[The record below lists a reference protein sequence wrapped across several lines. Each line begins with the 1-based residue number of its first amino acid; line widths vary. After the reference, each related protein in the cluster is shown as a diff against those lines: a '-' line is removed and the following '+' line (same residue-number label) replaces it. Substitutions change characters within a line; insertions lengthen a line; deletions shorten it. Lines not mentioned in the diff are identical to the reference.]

1 VECGQVVCHVIDVE
15 FANAMSILGICFIGN
30 GSHAN
35 LIKKIISNI
44 GHNFKIIEHDRALDL
59 HHQIDV
65 LQSDIIF
72 ITSPNNTHVDY
83 IKPLSMIY
91 DGYVY
96 CEKPPINKVEDL
108 EIFDLINPSKFFFGF
123 NYRFSEIQKFILKTK
138 ESYDLGELINI
149 NVHMSHPYS
158 VKEHYKYSWKSDIK
172 KSPIGIIENLGIH
185 YLDLSVT
192 FLGAVKDVFL
202 NSTNINKTG
211 TANDTASLSL
221 LHENGST
228 SQIFVS
234 YATLARENLYFS
246 FERGDINYN
255 GAELNAYYPRETFD
269 HKGRSI
275 APPIVLSKSIDSEL
289 FHSKSLKDCLD
300 YFINIVQTN
309 DAFDQALFNNA
320 RISTLA
326 MLGMVEENEI

>member
-1 VECGQVVCHVIDVE
+1 MECGQVVCHVIDAE
-15 FANAMSILGICFIGN
+15 LSNAMSVLEICFIGN

-35 LIKKIISNI
+35 RIKKIISNI
-44 GHNFKIIEHDRALDL
+44 GHNFKLIEHDRTLDL
-59 HHQIDV
+59 HLQTDV
-65 LQSDIIF
+65 LNSDIIF
-72 ITSPNNTHVDY
+72 ITSPNNTHIDY

-123 NYRFSEIQKFILKTK
+123 NYRFSEIQKFILQTK
-138 ESYDLGELINI
+138 EKCDLGELINI
-149 NVHMSHPYS
+149 NVHMSYPYS
-158 VKEHYKYSWKSDIK
+158 VKEHYKYSWKSDIE
-172 KSPIGIIENLGIH
+172 KSPIGVIENLGIH

-192 FLGAVKDVFL
+192 LLGAVKEVFL

-211 TANDTASLSL
+211 TADDTASISL
-221 LHENGST
+221 FHENGFT

-234 YATLARENLYFS
+234 YATLARENMYFV

-255 GAELNAYYPRETFD
+255 GNELNAYYPRETFNNE
-269 HKGRSI
+269 GLSI
-275 APPIVLSKSIDSEL
+275 RPPIVLSKSISSEL
-289 FHSKSLKDCLD
+289 LSSRSLRNCIN
-300 YFINIVQTN
+300 YFINIASRN
-309 DAFDQALFNNA
+309 DSFNHDFFNKS

-326 MLGMVEENEI
+326 MLGKVEN